1 MLRSPYF
8 INKSRQVTQTSFI
21 TTTSAPLLATFAR
34 NASEKPAAATATDAT
49 GGEKKKEGFLNETKK
64 EKLVLGALG
73 ATATSTSVIA
83 VCHLF
88 VCQVPPTVAFGSV
101 AGAALTG
108 ALGVFEGEGSGGTG
122 FGSAIGIFLGC
133 VGAWYAKSSNE
144 PWSKTPAKK

>member
-1 MLRSPYF
+1 MLRSPL
-8 INKSRQVTQTSFI
+8 ITKNLLRQNNNQI
-21 TTTSAPLLATFAR
+21 L
-34 NASEKPAAATATDAT
+34 AAAPTAAT
-49 GGEKKKEGFLNETKK
+49 CFRMSSSSATKTANSAGDDKPKKEGFLNEAKK
-64 EKLVLGALG
+64 EKVILGALG

-88 VCQVPPTVAFGSV
+88 VCQVPATVAFGSV

-122 FGSAIGIFLGC
+122 FGSAIGIFLGG

-144 PWSKTPAKK
+144 PWSKTPAK